1 MPEAQLDRFMLKLHI
16 GYPQKSEERQ
26 ILDLMATSAPNL
38 TVMPVVDPQQIIAA
52 RSVVNEI
59 YIDDRVKDYIVDV
72 VWATRDPASYNL
84 KLDGLIRYGASP
96 RATIYLA
103 LAARAHAFL
112 NGRGYVTPQD
122 VKSIGTDV
130 LRHRVIVS
138 YEAEAETI
146 TSETIVDRIFRRPAR
161 PVIAQDRQTPAEILK
176 KIRALEIK
184 TKGLVQTMF
193 AGDYHSVFKGRGMNF
208 EDVRE
213 YQPGDEIRAIDWNVT
228 ARLGTAFVKKF
239 TEERELTVVLVVDVS
254 ASGNFGSAS
263 QSKRE
268 LAAEIA
274 CLLAFSAIRNNDKVG
289 LLLFSD
295 TVELFIPPKKGRSHT
310 LRIIREILF
319 FEPAGRGTAP
329 ALALDYLNKVVTR
342 RAVVFFISDFQT
354 SDFSRELSVSGRRH
368 DFIAVHI
375 QDQRE
380 EHLPNVG
387 IITLEDAETGEQIEI
402 NTADRN
408 TRALQRLGGDATGRF
423 EPDAPPQQHR
433 RHFIAHERE
442 LSARL
447 ALVFQTTGTTPRR
460 AMNWL
465 TYVSFRRRRHS

>member
-1 MPEAQLDRFMLKLHI
+1 VRTRGP
-16 GYPQKSEERQ
+16 S
-26 ILDLMATSAPNL
+26 TSRRS
-38 TVMPVVDPQQIIAA
+38 A
-52 RSVVNEI
+52 R
-59 YIDDRVKDYIVDV
+59 DDE
-72 VWATRDPASYNL
+72 
-84 KLDGLIRYGASP
+84 
-96 RATIYLA
+96 
-103 LAARAHAFL
+103 
-112 NGRGYVTPQD
+112 VT
-122 VKSIGTDV
+122 K
-130 LRHRVIVS
+130 
-138 YEAEAETI
+138 
-146 TSETIVDRIFRRPAR
+146 
-161 PVIAQDRQTPAEILK
+161 TPAEILK
-176 KIRALEIK
+176 KVRALEIK
-184 TKGLVQTMF
+184 TKGLVQTVF

-254 ASGNFGSAS
+254 ASGNFGSVS

-268 LAAEIA
+268 LAAEVA

-295 TVELFIPPKKGRSHT
+295 RVELFIPPKKGRSHT

-342 RAVVFFISDFQT
+342 RAVVFFVSDFQT
-354 SDFSRELSVSGRRH
+354 GDFSRELSVSGRRH

-380 EHLPNVG
+380 EMLPNVG

-402 NTADRN
+402 NTADRT
-408 TRALQRLGGDATGRF
+408 TRARFSALAETRRVELNRTLRRNSIDAISLRTGEDYLPALRSFFKQR
-423 EPDAPPQQHR
+423 
-433 RHFIAHERE
+433 ER
-442 LSARL
+442 RL
-447 ALVFQTTGTTPRR
+447 AVR
-460 AMNWL
+460 
-465 TYVSFRRRRHS
+465 

>member
-1 MPEAQLDRFMLKLHI
+1 LI
-16 GYPQKSEERQ
+16 
-26 ILDLMATSAPNL
+26 
-38 TVMPVVDPQQIIAA
+38 
-52 RSVVNEI
+52 SVNQEKQ
-59 YIDDRVKDYIVDV
+59 DSL
-72 VWATRDPASYNL
+72 RD
-84 KLDGLIRYGASP
+84 
-96 RATIYLA
+96 
-103 LAARAHAFL
+103 
-112 NGRGYVTPQD
+112 
-122 VKSIGTDV
+122 
-130 LRHRVIVS
+130 
-138 YEAEAETI
+138 
-146 TSETIVDRIFRRPAR
+146 
-161 PVIAQDRQTPAEILK
+161 QTPAEILK

-254 ASGNFGSAS
+254 ASGNFGSVS

-274 CLLAFSAIRNNDKVG
+274 CVLAFSAIRNNDKVG

-295 TVELFIPPKKGRSHT
+295 RVELFIPPKKGRSHT

-329 ALALDYLNKVVTR
+329 ALALDYLNNVVTR

-368 DFIAVHI
+368 DFIALHI

-380 EHLPNVG
+380 EQLPNIG

-402 NTADRN
+402 NTGDRT
-408 TRALQRLGGDATGRF
+408 TRARFSALAETKRTELNRTLRRNNIDAISLRTGENYLPALRSF
-423 EPDAPPQQHR
+423 FKAR
-433 RHFIAHERE
+433 ER
-442 LSARL
+442 RL
-447 ALVFQTTGTTPRR
+447 AVR
-460 AMNWL
+460 
-465 TYVSFRRRRHS
+465 

>member
-1 MPEAQLDRFMLKLHI
+1 MEQ
-16 GYPQKSEERQ
+16 
-26 ILDLMATSAPNL
+26 N
-38 TVMPVVDPQQIIAA
+38 
-52 RSVVNEI
+52 
-59 YIDDRVKDYIVDV
+59 
-72 VWATRDPASYNL
+72 
-84 KLDGLIRYGASP
+84 
-96 RATIYLA
+96 
-103 LAARAHAFL
+103 
-112 NGRGYVTPQD
+112 
-122 VKSIGTDV
+122 
-130 LRHRVIVS
+130 
-138 YEAEAETI
+138 
-146 TSETIVDRIFRRPAR
+146 
-161 PVIAQDRQTPAEILK
+161 RQTPAEILK

-184 TKGLVQTMF
+184 TKGLVQTVF

-254 ASGNFGSAS
+254 ASGNFGSVS

-268 LAAEIA
+268 LAAEVA

-295 TVELFIPPKKGRSHT
+295 RVELFIPPKKGRSHT

-319 FEPAGRGTAP
+319 FEPAGHGTAP

-342 RAVVFFISDFQT
+342 RAVVFFVSDFQT

-380 EHLPNVG
+380 EVLPNVG
-387 IITLEDAETGEQIEI
+387 IITLEDAETGEQIEV
-402 NTADRN
+402 NTGDRT
-408 TRALQRLGGDATGRF
+408 TRARFSALAETRRAELNRTLRRSRIDAILLRTDEDYLPPLRSFFKQR
-423 EPDAPPQQHR
+423 
-433 RHFIAHERE
+433 ER
-442 LSARL
+442 RL
-447 ALVFQTTGTTPRR
+447 AVR
-460 AMNWL
+460 
-465 TYVSFRRRRHS
+465 